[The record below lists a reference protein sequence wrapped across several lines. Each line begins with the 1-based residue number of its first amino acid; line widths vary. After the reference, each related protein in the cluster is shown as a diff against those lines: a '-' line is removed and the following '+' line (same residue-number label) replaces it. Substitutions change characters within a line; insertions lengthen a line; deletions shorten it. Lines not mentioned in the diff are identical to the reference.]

1 MFFFKKNKNLKAFLT
16 GELVSIDKVNDD
28 VFSQTELRSNQMMI
42 KFILLAMVQLKLYLK
57 DQSMQL
63 EL

>member
-28 VFSQTELRSNQMMI
+28 VFSQKMMGDG
-42 KFILLAMVQLKLYLK
+42 AVVTPEDPYV
-57 DQSMQL
+57 
-63 EL
+63 